1 MSAASGEGEAPSSG
15 RPKAPRM
22 HLAKDKICLVCGDRA
37 LGYNF
42 NAMSCESCKAFFRRN
57 AFKEIKGRCN
67 GTCDVT
73 VESRSYCKR
82 CRLQKCFKVGMKR
95 ELILSE
101 QQKQQRCH
109 KIQENRLRRFV
120 GGGQSIP
127 STMTGDA
134 SQSCGLF
141 AGQETVPGSTPQL
154 LLDSSTGPE
163 QALTHVIASTVDPS
177 SIENMSPWCR
187 EMLLEVMRSF
197 QTSFDKPMERQ
208 PIDAP
213 SNVEFLNMADT
224 SVRRL
229 VKMAKQLTVFRSLD
243 QVDQIALL
251 KGAVVEVLILRSAKM
266 FNSST
271 LSWQVNKEGKDHSVS
286 ASSFKQGPPESFAFI
301 QNYQKFVG
309 KLLRSTCNDNVVLML
324 LIVMTV
330 FSPDRAN
337 PKSIAIIAK
346 AQEEYASILQ
356 EYVLMNYAHEPLMFP
371 RLLQRLTDIRDMN
384 EKHTA
389 MLLNM
394 QIDQLEPLI
403 IEIFDIGA

>member
-1 MSAASGEGEAPSSG
+1 M
-15 RPKAPRM
+15 
-22 HLAKDKICLVCGDRA
+22 
-37 LGYNF
+37 
-42 NAMSCESCKAFFRRN
+42 
-57 AFKEIKGRCN
+57 
-67 GTCDVT
+67 
-73 VESRSYCKR
+73 
-82 CRLQKCFKVGMKR
+82 
-95 ELILSE
+95 
-101 QQKQQRCH
+101 
-109 KIQENRLRRFV
+109 
-120 GGGQSIP
+120 
-127 STMTGDA
+127 
-134 SQSCGLF
+134 
-141 AGQETVPGSTPQL
+141 
-154 LLDSSTGPE
+154 
-163 QALTHVIASTVDPS
+163 
-177 SIENMSPWCR
+177 
-187 EMLLEVMRSF
+187 
-197 QTSFDKPMERQ
+197 
-208 PIDAP
+208 
-213 SNVEFLNMADT
+213 
-224 SVRRL
+224 
-229 VKMAKQLTVFRSLD
+229 
-243 QVDQIALL
+243 
-251 KGAVVEVLILRSAKM
+251 
-266 FNSST
+266 
-271 LSWQVNKEGKDHSVS
+271 S